1 MNRNEQEYYANINS
15 IANALD
21 RIANALE
28 SNNKVNEGPFV
39 TASDNT
45 IYYKT
50 RRDMYMDNP
59 CTKEEY
65 EAHKVNNI
73 PGFEGTLDALDNLYQ
88 PNSTRKAILEQQALN
103 RKIAK
108 KEEQEKLDTQHD
120 YLHQLVKNLTMDEY
134 HEFCNEHCLPASDAV
149 AVSNYI
155 TDLDYDEVLG
165 IISDLKA
172 QNKYTYVS
180 KVGKIRNDSDFELR
194 KTAKMYED
202 DILANGGTKKECI
215 LDYVTNVFGSY
226 GARYTDV
233 IKFAYYLGAYNAP
246 KFNNSNRGYYACALT
261 HGRWNTGHLVTGG
274 KDQLVKGINSEGK
287 ERYFA
292 LSNVDSFT
300 DYYKRLD
307 E

>member
-1 MNRNEQEYYANINS
+1 MNRFEQEYYANING
-15 IANALD
+15 IAKALD

-28 SNNKVNEGPFV
+28 NNNEVAHNVKHAFTGMDGKQV
-39 TASDNT
+39 DK
-45 IYYKT
+45 IYYKS
-50 RRDMYMDNP
+50 RKDMFADNP
-59 CTKEEY
+59 CTKEE
-65 EAHKVNNI
+65 H
-73 PGFEGTLDALDNLYQ
+73 DAVKQDN
-88 PNSTRKAILEQQALN
+88 
-103 RKIAK
+103 
-108 KEEQEKLDTQHD
+108 EELDTQHD
-120 YLHQLVKNLTMDEY
+120 YLHGLVQDLDNEAY
-134 HEFCNEHCLPASDAV
+134 HEFCNAHCLPASDAV

-165 IISDLKA
+165 IINDLKA

>member
-1 MNRNEQEYYANINS
+1 MNRNEQEYYANING
-15 IANALD
+15 IAKALD

-28 SNNKVNEGPFV
+28 NQNQFVVNTVKGQKAKAEEG
-39 TASDNT
+39 DK

-50 RRDMYMDNP
+50 RKDMFMDNP

-65 EAHKVNNI
+65 EAYKASNI
-73 PGFEGTLDALDNLYQ
+73 PGFEGTLDALDNLCNVGTN
-88 PNSTRKAILEQQALN
+88 P
-103 RKIAK
+103 
-108 KEEQEKLDTQHD
+108 
-120 YLHQLVKNLTMDEY
+120 KNDPERDK
-134 HEFCNEHCLPASDAV
+134 F
-149 AVSNYI
+149 
-155 TDLDYDEVLG
+155 
-165 IISDLKA
+165 
-172 QNKYTYVS
+172 
-180 KVGKIRNDSDFELR
+180 
-194 KTAKMYED
+194 ED
-202 DILANGGTKKECI
+202 DDDLRETARMYTEELEAGNFKTKKDCI

-233 IKFAYYLGAYNAP
+233 IKFAYYLGAPNAP